1 MYNSISYTRYIF
13 FYFGV
18 VEMSFKVKNAP
29 CFNCDGRFVGCHS
42 KCDKYKE
49 FSDSRNVNRDVRL
62 QEIDVDT
69 YYNRKHIS
77 MRRRYS

>member
-1 MYNSISYTRYIF
+1 
-13 FYFGV
+13 
-18 VEMSFKVKNAP
+18 MSLKIKNAP
-29 CFNCDGRFVGCHS
+29 CFKCEDRYVGCHS
-42 KCDKYKE
+42 TCNKYKE

-69 YYNRKHIS
+69 YYNRKHLS

>member
-1 MYNSISYTRYIF
+1 MYTNISYILYIF
-13 FYFGV
+13 FIFEVIG
-18 VEMSFKVKNAP
+18 MSFKVKNAP
-29 CFNCDGRFVGCHS
+29 CFRCCDRYVGCHS
-42 KCDKYKE
+42 TCNKYIE

>member
-1 MYNSISYTRYIF
+1 
-13 FYFGV
+13 V
-18 VEMSFKVKNAP
+18 VEMGLKIKNAP
-29 CFNCDGRFVGCHS
+29 CFNCGDRFVGCHS

>member
-1 MYNSISYTRYIF
+1 M
-13 FYFGV
+13 V
-18 VEMSFKVKNAP
+18 VVMSFKIKNAP
-29 CFNCDGRFVGCHS
+29 CFKCEDRFVGCHS

-49 FSDSRNVNRDVRL
+49 FSGSRNVNRDVRL